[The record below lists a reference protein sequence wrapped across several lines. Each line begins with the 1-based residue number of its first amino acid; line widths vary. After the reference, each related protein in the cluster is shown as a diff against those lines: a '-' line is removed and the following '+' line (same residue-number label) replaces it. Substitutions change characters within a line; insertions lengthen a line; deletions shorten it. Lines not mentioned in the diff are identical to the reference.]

1 MRAYNLTN
9 TTLDLGAAARRV
21 PFLANHTLVA
31 LNPTTGSL
39 TVQQSANGSDW
50 TTLATLGAGTCA
62 EITPTLQYLRVSTSA
77 TVVLLGN

>member
-9 TTLDLGAAARRV
+9 TTLNLAAAARRV

-39 TVQQSANGSDW
+39 IVQDSADGSSW
-50 TTLATLGAGTCA
+50 ATLATLGAGTCA
-62 EITPTLQYLRVSTSA
+62 EITPTKQYA
-77 TVVLLGN
+77 